1 MARKF
6 YVVWAGRQ
14 TGIFT
19 TWADTE
25 KQVHQFP
32 KARFKSFKTLEEA
45 EAAYADDRADITI
58 KSVKDKAKL
67 HSKKSPATPNA
78 PIEEQFDFDST
89 AKTIF
94 DVSIYCDGACDPNP
108 GEAGSGIA
116 IYRNGELAEL
126 WYGLYNPHGTNN
138 TAELNALYQALHFAK
153 ANIEKGKEVQI
164 LCDSKYSIDCVTN
177 WAFNWERKGWRRKK
191 DGDIKNLIIIQQAHE
206 LYKEIMTEV
215 VVSHVRGHMGVEG
228 NELADR
234 MAAFG
239 ADCQATNFCR
249 YSDTLDIQTI
259 LNFRSG

>member
-19 TWADTE
+19 TWADTK

-45 EAAYADDRADITI
+45 EAAYAGDRADITI
-58 KSVKDKAKL
+58 KCAKDKART
-67 HSKKSPATPNA
+67 HWKKSRAIPNA
-78 PIEEQFDFDST
+78 PIEEQIDLDST
-89 AKTIF
+89 VKTIF
-94 DVSIYCDGACDPNP
+94 DVNIYCDGACDPNP

-138 TAELNALYQALHFAK
+138 SAELNALYQALHFAK
-153 ANIEKGKEVQI
+153 VDIEKGNEVQI

-177 WAFNWERKGWRRKK
+177 WAFNWERRGWRRKK
-191 DGDIKNLIIIQQAHE
+191 DGDIKNLTIIQQAHE
-206 LYKEIMTEV
+206 LYKEI
-215 VVSHVRGHMGVEG
+215 
-228 NELADR
+228 
-234 MAAFG
+234 
-239 ADCQATNFCR
+239 
-249 YSDTLDIQTI
+249 
-259 LNFRSG
+259 

>member
-19 TWADTE
+19 TWADTK

-45 EAAYADDRADITI
+45 EVAYADDRADITI
-58 KSVKDKAKL
+58 KCAKDKART
-67 HSKKSPATPNA
+67 HWGKSRAIPNA
-78 PIEEQFDFDST
+78 PIEEQIDLDST
-89 AKTIF
+89 VKTIF
-94 DVSIYCDGACDPNP
+94 DVNIYCDGACDPNP

-116 IYRNGELAEL
+116 IYRNGDLAEL
-126 WYGLYNPHGTNN
+126 WYGLYNSHGTNN
-138 TAELNALYQALHFAK
+138 SAELNALYQALHFAK
-153 ANIEKGKEVQI
+153 VDIEKGNEVQI

-177 WAFNWERKGWRRKK
+177 WAFNWERRGWRRKK
-191 DGDIKNLIIIQQAHE
+191 DGDIKNLTIIQQAHE
-206 LYKEIMTEV
+206 LYKEIMNKV

-239 ADCQATNFCR
+239 ADCQGINFCR